1 MKVKQDTKQTQAH
14 KLLKQICYTSDVKK
28 LSENDEVLQELL
40 VAAKA
45 GNVEFLIDLL
55 RIDLDLLWHLDSNGR
70 TIFHIAVE
78 ERHAGIFNIL
88 KELGAIKDLFVG
100 FVTEDDGNNILH
112 LVAKLAPQHKFNA
125 ISRAAF
131 QMQQELIWFKVLIH
145 KLCYEFVGI
154 YSIFCTC
161 FMLLAFLLIMS

>member
-88 KELGAIKDLFVG
+88 KELGAIKDLLVA

-112 LVAKLAPQHKFNA
+112 LVAKLAPQHKLNV
-125 ISRAAF
+125 ISGAAF

-145 KLCYEFVGI
+145 KLCFEFVGI
-154 YSIFCTC
+154 I
-161 FMLLAFLLIMS
+161 